1 MPRIAYTMSRFPKV
15 SETFVA
21 DEIAAVAD
29 RGFDVE
35 ILPLIHHHDDITH
48 PQAAALE
55 QRAHYIQPWSP
66 AALGAL
72 AWWLVRAP
80 GPTLR
85 TVARLIRGNAGSRG
99 FLLRSLALLPQAAWF
114 ARFCQ
119 RSGVEHVHAHFA
131 THATTNAWVIH
142 QLTGLPYTFTAHAH
156 DIYVDTTFLDE
167 KIRSSERAVAIS
179 EYGRGRMIACA
190 PDLADRIVVIHL
202 GVDLSLAEAVRTR
215 VASEATADDDS
226 SAGGTRQLLCVAR
239 LDATKGH
246 TVLLDAL
253 ERLRTDGHDVHLTLI
268 GEGDLRADIESRI
281 QELGLTDRV
290 TMLGYRTHD
299 EVLEAMA
306 RSDVVVAPSIETSSG
321 DAEGIPVT
329 LMEAMAIGTPVVA
342 TVTAGVPEL
351 ITDGVGGVLVP
362 QRDADALAAAVA
374 GLLDD
379 PGLADRLSD
388 AAARA
393 VAESFARDA
402 VVDELVTLFAAT

>member
-1 MPRIAYTMSRFPKV
+1 MSRFPKV

-21 DEIAAVAD
+21 DEIVAVAD

-35 ILPLIHHHDDITH
+35 ILPLIHHHDDVTH

-55 QRAHYIQPWSP
+55 QRARYVRPWSP

-72 AWWLVRAP
+72 AWWLVRSP
-80 GPTLR
+80 GTTVR
-85 TVARLIRGNAGSRG
+85 TVGRLVRGNARSRG

-119 RSGVEHVHAHFA
+119 RTGVEHVHAHFA

-142 QLTGLPYTFTAHAH
+142 QFTGIPYTFTAHAH

-167 KIRSSERAVAIS
+167 KIRASERAVAIS
-179 EYGRGRMIACA
+179 EYGRNRMVACA

-202 GVDLSLAEAVRTR
+202 GVDLSLAESVRDR
-215 VASEATADDDS
+215 ASGDASTTDASTTDASATDA
-226 SAGGTRQLLCVAR
+226 SATDRTLELLCVAR

-246 TVLLDAL
+246 AVLLDAVQ
-253 ERLRTDGHDVHLTLI
+253 RLRGDGRDVHLTLI
-268 GEGDLRADIESRI
+268 GEGDLRADIEARI
-281 QELGLTDRV
+281 ASLDLTDNV

-299 EVLEAMA
+299 QVLEAMA

-351 ITDGVGGVLVP
+351 LTDGVSGLLVP
-362 QRDADALAAAVA
+362 QRDAGALAAGIAS
-374 GLLDD
+374 LLDE
-379 PGLADRLSD
+379 PALATRLS
-388 AAARA
+388 
-393 VAESFARDA
+393 DA
-402 VVDELVTLFAAT
+402 VVDELVQLFTTP